1 MAKIRVRSK
10 FVTNSKPVS
19 YKVVQ
24 EKVLNW
30 TSKGRQLDL
39 KRASIASQLGV
50 FSKPRDH
57 VLVLSCMKIVYKH
70 RVVWEQV
77 VCRRRKDMV
86 SVCPFLYFYL
96 VLYPFL

>member
-1 MAKIRVRSK
+1 M
-10 FVTNSKPVS
+10 
-19 YKVVQ
+19 Q

-57 VLVLSCMKIVYKH
+57 VLVLNCMKIVYK
-70 RVVWEQV
+70 RWQVWE
-77 VCRRRKDMV
+77 
-86 SVCPFLYFYL
+86 
-96 VLYPFL
+96 

>member
-1 MAKIRVRSK
+1 MKTRVKSK
-10 FVTNSKPVS
+10 FATNRKSVG

-57 VLVLSCMKIVYKH
+57 VLVLNCMKIVYK
-70 RVVWEQV
+70 RW
-77 VCRRRKDMV
+77 MV
-86 SVCPFLYFYL
+86 
-96 VLYPFL
+96 